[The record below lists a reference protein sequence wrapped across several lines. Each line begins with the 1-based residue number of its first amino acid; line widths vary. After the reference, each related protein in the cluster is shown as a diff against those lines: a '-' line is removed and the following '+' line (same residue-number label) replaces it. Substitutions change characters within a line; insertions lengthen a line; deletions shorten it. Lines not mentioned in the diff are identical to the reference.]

1 MKAPVKLNPTRE
13 FICMKNHSVM
23 PYFHREKYPW
33 SAKTSKNCSQL
44 PFSAES
50 SVRSKAVQHV
60 RAELIADSNR
70 APKTGLDSISNEK
83 CQRSVRF
90 LESSQKRDFRKF
102 SVKFIMSVSFP
113 IANTND
119 VKICPA
125 EEVID
130 TKTNHWSSFGFCVQK
145 YLE

>member
-13 FICMKNHSVM
+13 FICMKHHSVM
-23 PYFHREKYPW
+23 LYSHREKYPW
-33 SAKTSKNCSQL
+33 SAKTSKNCYKL
-44 PFSAES
+44 PLSAES
-50 SVRSKAVQHV
+50 SVRSKAVEHV
-60 RAELIADSNR
+60 KAELIADSNR

-83 CQRSVRF
+83 CGRSVR
-90 LESSQKRDFRKF
+90 LSEGSEKCDFRKF
-102 SVKFIMSVSFP
+102 AVKFIISVSFP

-130 TKTNHWSSFGFCVQK
+130 TKTHHWSSFGFCVQK
-145 YLE
+145 HLE